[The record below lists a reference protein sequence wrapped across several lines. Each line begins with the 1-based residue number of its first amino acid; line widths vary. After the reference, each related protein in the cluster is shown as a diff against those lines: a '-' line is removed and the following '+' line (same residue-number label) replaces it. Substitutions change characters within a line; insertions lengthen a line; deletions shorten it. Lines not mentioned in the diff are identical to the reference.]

1 MSDGISMQIVLSEVA
16 AERVR
21 QDRDRGGPC
30 DYLAILIEALV
41 KEVNEA
47 SFEEFMVR
55 AYAAGPSRAQHLGQ
69 LRAELI
75 QVAAVAVAMVEALD
89 RRTAREAAE
98 APEAPPATT
107 PAPRGGTVTR
117 DEFPEADLTTVE
129 SEG

>member
-1 MSDGISMQIVLSEVA
+1 MQIVLSEVA
-16 AERVR
+16 AERAR

-98 APEAPPATT
+98 APEAPEDPPATT
-107 PAPRGGTVTR
+107 PAPRGGPVTR
-117 DEFPEADLTTVE
+117 GELPEADLSTVE